1 MDKQHIEL
9 LNDTR
14 ETLIAIGHRAGKPL
28 DTRELDRV
36 TESPAI
42 ALLSI
47 AGGLAEALASH
58 EVLGATPRPGNPTS
72 LLDITAL
79 VRRLVTH
86 AETQLIQNYKTGGE
100 A

>member
-1 MDKQHIEL
+1 MTKETIEL

-14 ETLIAIGHRAGKPL
+14 ETLIAIGNRAGKPL
-28 DTRELDRV
+28 PIQELDRV

-42 ALLSI
+42 ALLSLT
-47 AGGLAEALASH
+47 GGLAKALAAH
-58 EVLGATPRPGNPTS
+58 EVLGAMPRPGNPTS
-72 LLDITAL
+72 LLDVTAL

-86 AETQLIQNYKTGGE
+86 AETQLIQNYKAGGE